1 MLTNDQQKNSM
12 ASFEFDFPAISA
24 GTTFVF
30 GSWVYTA
37 DGSGG
42 FSSHLI
48 DTTIMKTLQQ
58 EQLSETTSIEILLP
72 QLAEEIES
80 LSLSDTTLTRFPLRL
95 ENSAA
100 SYSAIFRRKNLTQ
113 NSTMTRTAPQFDSY
127 PDSDEDFNSDL
138 LNFSSLTIMETPQ
151 SQVVY

>member
-30 GSWVYTA
+30 GSWVCTA

-113 NSTMTRTAPQFDSY
+113 NSTMTQTAPQFDSY